1 MATVH
6 AHARAADRPPPPKPE
21 HTYSLVIF
29 LTGVA
34 RCRVLSAFV
43 CGEDHQSELLQAVG
57 VCNDGP
63 TSICSGLAPER
74 SDLHH

>member
-1 MATVH
+1 MAT

-34 RCRVLSAFV
+34 RCHVTL
-43 CGEDHQSELLQAVG
+43 CGCLWRLLKQLLQAIG
-57 VCNDGP
+57 KGND
-63 TSICSGLAPER
+63 
-74 SDLHH
+74 